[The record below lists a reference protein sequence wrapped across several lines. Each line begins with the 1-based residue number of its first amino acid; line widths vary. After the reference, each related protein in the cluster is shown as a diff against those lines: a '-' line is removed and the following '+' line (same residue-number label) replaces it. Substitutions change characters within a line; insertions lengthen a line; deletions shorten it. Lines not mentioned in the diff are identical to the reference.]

1 MSTVARDPVGK
12 FCFLIWSVKL
22 STSPQFFNLI
32 NYKSQTMI
40 RLGFWYWFVIL
51 SVIRYEHEKFYSRL
65 CFFYFCTNEQERSP
79 NSGQILYDDIDLR
92 VPFFKTKI
100 ANMWRNFLFVRPSFG
115 IVRMKA
121 FDYQST
127 DTLSSSA

>member
-1 MSTVARDPVGK
+1 MSTVARDLVGK

-100 ANMWRNFLFVRPSFG
+100 ANMWRNFLFVRPSFS

-121 FDYQST
+121 FDY
-127 DTLSSSA
+127 